1 MNYPTTPLASIHKK
15 QEFDCGN
22 SLLNRYLHKQAK
34 QDMKRKLAVCFV
46 FVTEENVIQGY
57 YTLSNDGIS
66 REWIPEDIQKKMPP
80 NYTSLPVTLLGRLA
94 VDSSFKGQGL
104 GELLLF
110 DALKRSYE
118 VSISSI
124 GSMAIVVDP
133 INEQAVAF
141 YERYGFVLLPSSGK
155 MFLPMK
161 VIEQFFKT

>member
-1 MNYPTTPLASIHKK
+1 MTYATTPLANIHQK

-22 SLLNRYLHKQAK
+22 SLLNRYLHRQAK
-34 QDMKRKLAVCFV
+34 QDMKRKLAICFV
-46 FVTEENVIQGY
+46 LANEENLIQGY
-57 YTLSNDGIS
+57 YTLSNDGIP
-66 REWIPEDIQKKMPP
+66 REWIPEGIQKKMPP
-80 NYTSLPVTLLGRLA
+80 TYTSLPVTLLGRLA

-110 DALKRSYE
+110 DALKRSYD

-133 INEQAVAF
+133 INDQAIAF
-141 YERYGFVLLPSSGK
+141 YEKYGFVLLPGSGK

-161 VIEQFFKT
+161 VIEQFFK